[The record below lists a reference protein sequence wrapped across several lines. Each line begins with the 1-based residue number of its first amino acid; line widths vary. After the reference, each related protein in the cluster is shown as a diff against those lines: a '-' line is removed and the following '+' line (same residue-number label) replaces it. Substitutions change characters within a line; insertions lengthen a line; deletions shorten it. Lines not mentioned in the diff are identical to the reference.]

1 MTGQHLTH
9 LPRILAVKTS
19 RKEPIVRLFAKGD
32 RVAQPQYGS
41 GTVTDANDR
50 HIVIDF
56 DEHGVRRFATSMVKL
71 EPSSQPA
78 PPPKTA
84 ARRTRKAAAPKT
96 APAVEE

>member
-1 MTGQHLTH
+1 
-9 LPRILAVKTS
+9 
-19 RKEPIVRLFAKGD
+19 VRLFAKGD

-78 PPPKTA
+78 PPPRSA
-84 ARRTRKAAAPKT
+84 ARRTRKAATPKAATPKT
-96 APAVEE
+96 ATPKAAAAKAAVAKE